1 MPCCGLGFAFSPGCS
16 ATAGEEAGEA
26 NRTSEGGGLSPA
38 NFVYCVGSFFLDE
51 TDGNPGRTRGE
62 PGENPV
68 RTRRDF
74 AAVAAA
80 GVGAGGWP
88 ALVWGRS
95 VRFLSL
101 CRAAG
106 FASIASTAVAV
117 GGTVDVATAADASAG
132 NGNKHKRRGCA
143 AD

>member
-1 MPCCGLGFAFSPGCS
+1 M
-16 ATAGEEAGEA
+16 
-26 NRTSEGGGLSPA
+26 
-38 NFVYCVGSFFLDE
+38 
-51 TDGNPGRTRGE
+51 
-62 PGENPV
+62 

-74 AAVAAA
+74 EAVAAA